1 MSLLFQPLKLRDL
14 TLKNR
19 VVVSP
24 MCMYSAK
31 NGCANDF
38 HLVHLGQYALGGAGL
53 ILTEATAVSP
63 EGRISPD
70 DLGLWSDEQIAPLG
84 WVTDFVHAQGG
95 LIGTQ
100 LAHAGRKASTFA
112 PWRGQGGVPPEAG
125 GWTVVGP
132 DDRPYSQTY
141 PQPSPISLE
150 GVQKVVEDFRAAARR
165 AILAGFDAVEVH
177 AAHGYLLHQFMSPL
191 ANSRTDEYGGSFD
204 NRVRLTLEVV
214 RAVREVWPGH
224 LPMLVRLSATDWAE
238 GGWTVDET
246 VELSRRLVQAGTDVI
261 DVSSGGLT
269 PAQQITVGPG
279 YQVPFAERV
288 KREAGATTLTVGMIS
303 EPAQAELIL
312 ETGLADL
319 VALAREALRDPHWPQ
334 RAAHELG
341 DSISLPDQ
349 YARAAR

>member
-1 MSLLFQPLKLRDL
+1 MNLLFQPLKLRDL
-14 TLKNR
+14 TLRNR

-24 MCMYSAK
+24 MCMYSAR

-84 WVTDFVHAQGG
+84 RVTDFVHAQGG

-112 PWRGQGGVPPEAG
+112 PWRGQGAVPPEAG

-132 DDRPYSQTY
+132 DDRPYNQTY
-141 PQPSPISLE
+141 PPPRPMSLE
-150 GVQKVVEDFRAAARR
+150 GVQKVVDDFRAATRR

-204 NRVRLTLEVV
+204 NRVRLTMEVV

-224 LPMLVRLSATDWAE
+224 LPLLVRLSATDWAE

-246 VELSRRLVQAGTDVI
+246 VELSRRMVQEGADVI

-341 DSISLPDQ
+341 DSIS
-349 YARAAR
+349 